1 MIVRAIDLTVKPEA
15 VAEFLRATLAN
26 HRGSVREPGVLR
38 FDVLQDEEDPGRFLL
53 YEVFR
58 DEAAV
63 QAHRETPHYNAWAQ
77 AVEPLLA
84 APRARRAFRVH
95 APTAEA
101 DW

>member
-15 VAEFLRATLAN
+15 VAEFTRASLAN
-26 HRGSVREPGVLR
+26 HRGSIREPGVLR
-38 FDVLQDEEDPGRFLL
+38 FDVLEDEEDPTRFLL

-84 APRARRAFRVH
+84 APRARRSFRVH
-95 APTAEA
+95 APAAEA